1 MKDKKDNKKLVAAL
15 NAAASKI
22 AKEGRQPKASYIPL
36 NFVQVKLGEIFE
48 CEGRLYSIVIPE
60 SASVEA
66 TLEGGRCILQLHLMQ

>member
-36 NFVQVKLGEIFE
+36 NFKQVKLGEIFE
-48 CEGRLYSIVIPE
+48 CEGRLYSIAVPD
-60 SASVEA
+60 SASVET
-66 TLEGGRCILQLHLMQ
+66 TLDGGRCIIQLQLL